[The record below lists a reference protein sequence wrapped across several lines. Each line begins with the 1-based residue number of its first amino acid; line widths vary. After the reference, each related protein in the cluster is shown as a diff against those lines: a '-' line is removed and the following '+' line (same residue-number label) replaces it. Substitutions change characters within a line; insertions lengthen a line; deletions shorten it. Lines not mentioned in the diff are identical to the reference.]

1 MEKEG
6 KRWRMEIMQ
15 KKFVESESE
24 FNLCMLNEFKP
35 RLKSP
40 KKPGSIERRLKRN
53 QPYLSRGSNSL
64 NSGSEQSF
72 CNQLKFSNPYI
83 SLQFLMV

>member
-53 QPYLSRGSNSL
+53 
-64 NSGSEQSF
+64 
-72 CNQLKFSNPYI
+72 
-83 SLQFLMV
+83 